1 MTKIILTEAQF
12 KRLLSEEAYVQ
23 ALFESFNVPISF
35 SNLKHKVK
43 TAVIAGVALTTIC
56 SAINKLHMDNIK
68 KQELIELAKI
78 EAEQHKQDSIFDV
91 KVDACRRYMEYALNN
106 QNKTLKD
113 TKLKPETLVRCA
125 MKNNFDLPFL
135 MAVAHQESCFGTG
148 PRSLRTNS
156 VFSVGSYDDGRN
168 IFTYSDPN
176 ESVEDYIKLLKKD
189 YLVNG
194 KTLADLLKPNSFV
207 NFDGKRYAKDKDY
220 EQKILNIRN
229 RIIKKYPELNTNS

>member
-1 MTKIILTEAQF
+1 MAKIILTESQF
-12 KRLLSEEAYVQ
+12 NRLLSEESSIQVLY
-23 ALFESFNVPISF
+23 ESFNLPMSL

-43 TAVIAGVALTTIC
+43 MAIIGGIALTTII
-56 SAINKLHMDNIK
+56 SAIYKLHIDNMK
-68 KQELIELAKI
+68 KQELIELAKV

-91 KVDACRRYMEYALNN
+91 KVDACRRYMEFALNN
-106 QNKTLKD
+106 QNKTLND

-125 MKNNFDLPFL
+125 MKYNFDLPFL

-148 PRSLRTNS
+148 PRSRRTNS

-168 IFTYSDPN
+168 VVNYSDPN

-194 KTLADLLKPNSFV
+194 KTLTDLLKPNSFI
-207 NFDGKRYAKDKDY
+207 NFDGKRYAQDKEY
-220 EQKILNIRN
+220 EQKINNIRN
-229 RIIKKYPELNTNS
+229 RIIKKYPELS